1 MTQDDDAP
9 VLSIGAVLGD
19 SDRENME
26 WKRAIGDLRKRVQ
39 AARVRVV
46 SPLNLNVVFHV
57 DGRLAPNEFTGVR
70 TGRFSA
76 KAAHLMVQAAVQLG
90 PVEDREE
97 VLMSLLSDAIN
108 VAEEFARK
116 KKVS

>member
-1 MTQDDDAP
+1 MMMPRFSRSVRSLETPTARIW
-9 VLSIGAVLGD
+9 SG
-19 SDRENME
+19 N
-26 WKRAIGDLRKRVQ
+26 VQ

-116 KKVS
+116 KKLADDLAGIRRILAS